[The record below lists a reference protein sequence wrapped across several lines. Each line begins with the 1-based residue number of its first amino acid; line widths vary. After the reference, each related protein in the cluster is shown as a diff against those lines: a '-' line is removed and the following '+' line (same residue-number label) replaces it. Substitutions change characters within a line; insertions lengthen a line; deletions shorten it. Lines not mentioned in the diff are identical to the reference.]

1 MKISFSRIRADWRQ
15 KLLFFDKLTL
25 GYLILLPILILLS
38 GKHVHLWPMIAIVHP
53 ILIIG
58 VLALISNEAVLPG
71 ALRWL
76 RDWYPMLFFTFFFG
90 TIGRLVTLFFPF
102 WLEPFL
108 LKSDIWFFGEH
119 PWEFFARHLTPLTTE
134 IFSFAYW
141 SYYFL
146 IPLAVWVPYRAA
158 RARFAKKHAAAPP
171 FDRVMA
177 RVCLTMFTCYAC
189 FLLMPA
195 RGPHHVMNLDHELL
209 FAGGWFYNSILF
221 IQGKGS
227 VVGAAFPSSHVAAA
241 WTVLLALR
249 QSFRKLFWTLLPL
262 VVVLS
267 ASTFVI
273 QYHYVIDSVGGFLVA
288 AVIEVLMSRRE
299 AQPQQPAD
307 VKAGIHET
315 RAMIMEK

>member
-1 MKISFSRIRADWRQ
+1 MQISFSGISAYWRQ
-15 KLLFFDKLTL
+15 KLLLFDKLTL
-25 GYLILLPILILLS
+25 GYLVLLPILILLS

-53 ILIIG
+53 ILILG
-58 VLALISNEAVLPG
+58 VLALITYETALPG

-90 TIGRLVTLFFPF
+90 TIGRVVTLFFPF

-119 PWEFFARHLTPLTTE
+119 PWEFFTRHLTPLTTE
-134 IFSFAYW
+134 LFSFAYW

-146 IPLAVWVPYRAA
+146 IPLAVLIPYRAA
-158 RARFAKKHAAAPP
+158 RTEFARKHAIAPP
-171 FDRVMA
+171 FERVMA

-249 QSFRKLFWTLLPL
+249 QSFRKVFWTLLPL
-262 VVVLS
+262 VVILS

-273 QYHYVIDSVGGFLVA
+273 QYHYIIDSVGGILVA
-288 AVIEVLMSRRE
+288 AVIEVIMSRRE
-299 AQPQQPAD
+299 TQQQQQAN
-307 VKAGIHET
+307 VKVTWHKT
-315 RAMIMEK
+315 PPMIIEK